1 MSNPFH
7 SFHVQSGGVLLNKLS
22 KHYRNLSKNK
32 THKFQPLMLQDNK
45 DLVVPMD
52 LLHVP
57 SSCNHSMEHKRDDY
71 YIYPEQQPT
80 PTLEIIQI
88 RVQPEID
95 DIPNYPVI
103 EDDKFEEMF
112 QTISTT
118 PSPKKVSKIQKKSA
132 KKIQQKQKSK
142 SKKLSKKKKTVK

>member
-7 SFHVQSGGVLLNKLS
+7 SFHVQSGGVPLNKLS

-57 SSCNHSMEHKRDDY
+57 SSSSNHPSRQKEDY
-71 YIYPEQQPT
+71 YIYPEHSS

-88 RVQPEID
+88 HVQPEID
-95 DIPNYPVI
+95 DIPKYPVI
-103 EDDKFEEMF
+103 DDDKFEEMF

-118 PSPKKVSKIQKKSA
+118 PSPKKSIKNSQKSA
-132 KKIQQKQKSK
+132 KKTQNQK
-142 SKKLSKKKKTVK
+142 SKKLSKKKKSH

>member
-7 SFHVQSGGVLLNKLS
+7 SFHVQSGGVPLNKLS

-57 SSCNHSMEHKRDDY
+57 SSPFSCNRSMEHKKDDY
-71 YIYPEQQPT
+71 YIYPEHST
-80 PTLEIIQI
+80 PTLEIVQI
-88 RVQPEID
+88 RVQPDLD
-95 DIPNYPVI
+95 DMPNYPVI
-103 EDDKFEEMF
+103 EDDKFEQMF
-112 QTISTT
+112 QSISTT
-118 PSPKKVSKIQKKSA
+118 PSPKKSIRNQKKSA
-132 KKIQQKQKSK
+132 KKSQQKQKSK
-142 SKKLSKKKKTVK
+142 KNSKKKKPVK

>member
-7 SFHVQSGGVLLNKLS
+7 SFHVQSGGVPLNKLS

-57 SSCNHSMEHKRDDY
+57 SSCNRSMEHKRDDY
-71 YIYPEQQPT
+71 YIYPEHT
-80 PTLEIIQI
+80 SPTLEIIQI
-88 RVQPEID
+88 RVQPELD
-95 DIPNYPVI
+95 DMPNYPVI

-112 QTISTT
+112 QSISTT
-118 PSPKKVSKIQKKSA
+118 PSPKKSIRNQKKSA
-132 KKIQQKQKSK
+132 KKTQNQK
-142 SKKLSKKKKTVK
+142 SKKLSKKKKPIK